1 VTPATSAHIVAT
13 APVPISERVRIT
25 AINLQKSFA
34 WAWLDTVC
42 QYRRSRIGPLWDTI
56 NLTVMLVG
64 LTLVSSS
71 LFGSSIL
78 NIIGHAGI
86 GIIVW
91 SAIASLVLE
100 APHTFVR
107 NCGYVTNSML
117 SLELYVGRQVFK
129 TLITFSHHFIL
140 YFVGILFGLLPL
152 SWVSLLALPGIA
164 LLFLNGCW
172 VAMTLG
178 MLCAKYRD
186 LEPFVRNFMQL
197 SFFVT
202 PVFWNESQIAV
213 HRRFL
218 VEGNPFFYF
227 IEIIRKPLLGE
238 VPPQQ
243 YYLVVLGV
251 TVSGFA
257 LAYYVHRR
265 MRSHLAFY
273 LV

>member
-1 VTPATSAHIVAT
+1 MSATSADILAT
-13 APVPISERVRIT
+13 APVPISERLRSSAT
-25 AINLQKSFA
+25 NLQKSFA

-56 NLTVMLVG
+56 NLSVMLVG

-71 LFGSSIL
+71 LFGSSML

-91 SAIASLVLE
+91 SAVAALVLE
-100 APHTFVR
+100 APHTFIR
-107 NCGYVTNSML
+107 NRNYVTNSML

-129 TLITFSHHFIL
+129 TLITFGHHFIL
-140 YFVGILFGLLPL
+140 YLAGVLAGLVPF
-152 SWVSLLALPGIA
+152 SWVALLAVPGIV
-164 LLFLNGCW
+164 LLFVNGFW
-172 VAMTLG
+172 VAMALG

-186 LEPFVRNFMQL
+186 LEPFVRNFIQL

-202 PVFWNESQIAV
+202 PVFWNESQIAA

-218 VEGNPFFYF
+218 VEWNPFFYF

-238 VPPQQ
+238 VPPPLF
-243 YYLVVLGV
+243 YLVTLGV
-251 TVSGFA
+251 TA
-257 LAYYVHRR
+257 LGIAVAWYVHRR
-265 MRSHLAFY
+265 MRSRLAFY